1 VELFGAVEVSFPSF
15 AGVSNWQKPKT
26 PPLLCLFCSIILSEF
41 VLIRTMHNTTSIT
54 CLLLATICQS
64 LAAAFITQA
73 PPLMHK
79 VIVSSSHLQS
89 SPLFQP
95 EKNDDETS
103 NDFEG
108 FNPFIPGAKMPTKGG
123 FGILSD
129 SERKQPKSSTPGGQ
143 ISPRQMKMKEITTE
157 LLMRISDNDSVSE
170 LLLSHEE
177 FLLDQL
183 NNIDSVLEPDSV
195 LSPEMTRSQRFRRY
209 EEVMQERI
217 NGARAPAAKKALG
230 ALKDFVMSR
239 E

>member
-1 VELFGAVEVSFPSF
+1 
-15 AGVSNWQKPKT
+15 
-26 PPLLCLFCSIILSEF
+26 
-41 VLIRTMHNTTSIT
+41 MHTSIT
-54 CLLLATICQS
+54 CFLLATS
-64 LAAAFITQA
+64 LAVAFVTQV
-73 PPLMHK
+73 PSLRCRP
-79 VIVSSSHLQS
+79 SSLQN

-95 EKNDDETS
+95 ENNDDETS
-103 NDFEG
+103 NEFQG
-108 FNPFIPGAKMPTKGG
+108 FNPFTPGAKMPVKGG

-129 SERKQPKSSTPGGQ
+129 DERKQPPPSTPGGQ

-157 LLMRISDNDSVSE
+157 LLMCISDDESVSE

-183 NNIDSVLEPDSV
+183 NNLDAVLEPDSV
-195 LSPEMTRSQRFRRY
+195 LSPDMTRSQRFQRY
-209 EEVMQERI
+209 GEVMEERI

>member
-1 VELFGAVEVSFPSF
+1 
-15 AGVSNWQKPKT
+15 
-26 PPLLCLFCSIILSEF
+26 
-41 VLIRTMHNTTSIT
+41 MHTSIT
-54 CLLLATICQS
+54 CFLLATS
-64 LAAAFITQA
+64 LAAAFVTQA
-73 PPLMHK
+73 PSLCCRP
-79 VIVSSSHLQS
+79 SNLQN

-103 NDFEG
+103 NEFQG
-108 FNPFIPGAKMPTKGG
+108 FNPFTPGAKMPSKGG

-129 SERKQPKSSTPGGQ
+129 EERKQPPPSTPGGQ

-157 LLMRISDNDSVSE
+157 LLMCISDDDSVSE

-183 NNIDSVLEPDSV
+183 NNLDAVLEPDSV
-195 LSPEMTRSQRFRRY
+195 LSPDMTRSQRFQRY
-209 EEVMQERI
+209 GEVMEERI

-230 ALKDFVMSR
+230 SLKDFVMSR